1 MSLETRDLNVLLLFI
16 FRVSFGD
23 EMKEK
28 KERTSERENGGGVA
42 RGRDHF
48 EIHLKEKKKK
58 KTERESRTRREEST
72 RMSSRNSFKKE
83 KKRTRKR

>member
-58 KTERESRTRREEST
+58 KKTERESRTRREEST

-83 KKRTRKR
+83 KKKN